1 MRHNAC
7 IHFFVSISRLLLAIP
22 FHYKWKR
29 ASILAISETLLEKFI
44 KNDR

>member
-1 MRHNAC
+1 MHASIFLC
-7 IHFFVSISRLLLAIP
+7 LQVDFFWPS

-29 ASILAISETLLEKFI
+29 TRILAISEMLLEKFI